1 MGTVSLHRFQQLPN
15 ENNEFIH
22 FMSNSLKIKFYVKD

>member
-22 FMSNSLKIKFYVKD
+22 FMFNSLKIKLYV